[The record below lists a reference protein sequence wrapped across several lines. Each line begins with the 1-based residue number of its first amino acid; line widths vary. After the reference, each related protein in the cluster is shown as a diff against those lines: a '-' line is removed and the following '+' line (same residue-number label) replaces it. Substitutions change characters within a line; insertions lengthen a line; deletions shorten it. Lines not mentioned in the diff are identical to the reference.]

1 MKIIEHHHFTQTNK
15 TVFILDEPMPD
26 LIARGYSVIIDGQ
39 IYPFLFDLKRDDW
52 FAVDGIVTPKN
63 KEIEFTNV

>member
-1 MKIIEHHHFTQTNK
+1 
-15 TVFILDEPMPD
+15 MPD